1 MTEAVAYVW
10 CVVDGL
16 AVRALAVVGIER
28 SQHFLCRRQRAERM
42 QLCVRP
48 FFHLVQQVETP
59 VTFIIII
66 RESVFNLNVVV
77 VLLVEGEGQFGNKAE
92 VVCAVDV
99 GTVTVPEV
107 GCRLSLWVIQIS
119 FVSDPVSCDKKSIK
133 GTWDLIP
140 PQPLTSSGKH
150 WASHLDTLKP
160 STSFYI
166 K

>member
-1 MTEAVAYVW
+1 MDDGQREAGVKVVRCPRRVAVMIEAVAYGR

-28 SQHFLCRRQRAERM
+28 PQHFLCRRQRAERM

-48 FFHLVQQVETP
+48 FLHLVQQVETP

-77 VLLVEGEGQFGNKAE
+77 VLLVKGEGQFGVDTD

-99 GTVTVPEV
+99 GTITVIKRPTPA
-107 GCRLSLWVIQIS
+107 R
-119 FVSDPVSCDKKSIK
+119 DP
-133 GTWDLIP
+133 L
-140 PQPLTSSGKH
+140 
-150 WASHLDTLKP
+150 
-160 STSFYI
+160 
-166 K
+166 